1 MVNSLKIHG
10 ATAANTIHLG
20 KECSIWNNKR
30 FSSPYFFRSK
40 FVTNRGNARL
50 VALGDISQQVSWV
63 LAYFS
68 HCYYRHYIYC
78 ILNSVANSIKS
89 IAFGENC
96 NVWKSNSSR
105 FPCLT
110 LFSTK
115 LATLN
120 LTVFFCN
127 GKYVFSFCVQKQK
140 SIVNITLFWHFCIKI
155 VPIWIQRLCLWYCL
169 PNYVYISLFVW
180 KYFKMR
186 ISGYSWSNS

>member
-30 FSSPYFFRSK
+30 FSSPYFFRSN

-96 NVWKSNSSR
+96 NFWEFLDFQGLHVWYYFYKSWQHWILLYSSVMANMYFR
-105 FPCLT
+105 F
-110 LFSTK
+110 
-115 LATLN
+115 
-120 LTVFFCN
+120 VFRSR
-127 GKYVFSFCVQKQK
+127 KA
-140 SIVNITLFWHFCIKI
+140 L
-155 VPIWIQRLCLWYCL
+155 
-169 PNYVYISLFVW
+169 
-180 KYFKMR
+180 
-186 ISGYSWSNS
+186 